1 MLRKLANN
9 FPRFF
14 AKIFLSQFSTLSRKE
29 VMNQMES
36 SDIKDSEIYGDDFWG
51 HLIWLGKSKAKRNNK
66 LLDFLAKNH

>member
-36 SDIKDSEIYGDDFWG
+36 SDIKDSEIYADDFWG

-66 LLDFLAKNH
+66 LLDFLAKK